1 MKKMLKN
8 IGYYSIFLIIIIFLC
23 SLLNLVGVNY
33 TITNLLLFIFN
44 AIAFFI
50 FGASTG
56 KNATSKGY
64 LSGLKQGGIL
74 LALLIVISLITTRN
88 IFTIS
93 TLIYYIILLLV
104 SVMGGM
110 FGINKKENS

>member
-1 MKKMLKN
+1 MLKN

-23 SLLNLVGVNY
+23 SLLNLIGVNY

-44 AIAFFI
+44 VIAFFI

-56 KNATSKGY
+56 KTATSKGY

-74 LALLIVISLITTRN
+74 LVLLIIISLITTRN
-88 IFTIS
+88 IFSIS